1 MAHILV
7 VEDDD
12 IIGSVLEAG
21 LRANGFRVQL
31 EQTGRAALEVAGGAE
46 IDLILLDLGLPDMDG
61 IDVCRELRASLP
73 SVVIVIL
80 TARTDEMDVLS
91 GLESGADDYLAK
103 PFSIVEVLARVR
115 AHLRRSVA
123 SHAESDASTSIDF
136 GALTVDVR
144 ARRAL
149 IAGTEVTLRAREF
162 DLLARLVRGAGTAVS
177 REDLMSDVW
186 DEHWFGSTK
195 TLDVHMVA
203 LRRKLSAAAHD
214 AGPDAENRMPQIVT
228 LRGYGYRLD
237 AIGE

>member
-1 MAHILV
+1 MADVLV

-12 IIGSVLEAG
+12 TIGSVLEAG
-21 LRANGFRVQL
+21 LRANGFRVQR
-31 EQTGRAALEVAGGAE
+31 ERTGRAALQVAGLGGV
-46 IDLILLDLGLPDMDG
+46 DLVLLDLGLPDMDG
-61 IDVCRELRASLP
+61 VDVCRELRSSLP

-80 TARTDEMDVLS
+80 TARTDEMDVLA

-115 AHLRRSVA
+115 AHLRRSAA
-123 SHAESDASTSIDF
+123 SHADGEASTSMDF
-136 GALTVDVR
+136 GALTVDIA

-149 IAGTEVTLRAREF
+149 IAGTEVLLRAREF
-162 DLLARLVRGAGTAVS
+162 DLLARLVRDAGMAVS
-177 REDLMSDVW
+177 REALMSDVW

-203 LRRKLSAAAHD
+203 LRRKLSAAARTS
-214 AGPDAENRMPQIVT
+214 GPDAVDHMPQIVT
-228 LRGYGYRLD
+228 LRGHGYRLD

>member
-12 IIGSVLEAG
+12 TIGSVLEAG

-31 EQTGRAALEVAGGAE
+31 ERSGRAALAVAGCGE
-46 IDLILLDLGLPDMDG
+46 IDLVLLDLGLPDMDG
-61 IDVCRELRASLP
+61 IDVCREIRASLP

-123 SHAESDASTSIDF
+123 SHANSDASTSMDF
-136 GALTVDVR
+136 GALTVDVG
-144 ARRAL
+144 ARRVL
-149 IAGTEVTLRAREF
+149 IAGTEVQLRAREF
-162 DLLARLVRGAGTAVS
+162 DLLARLVRDAGTAVS

-203 LRRKLSAAAHD
+203 LRRKLSAAAHK
-214 AGPDAENRMPQIVT
+214 AGPDAVHLMPQIVT
-228 LRGYGYRLD
+228 LRGYGYRMD